1 MTMTPENAMLSPD
14 RLPDPAV
21 FQAAHDDYAVV
32 RRAIAYISEKWRAQ
46 PEVEQIAHAA
56 GVTPDELHHL
66 FRRWAGLTPK
76 ASPAR
81 PRGVAITS
89 AMPNGEGW
97 KP

>member
-1 MTMTPENAMLSPD
+1 MTMTPERTMLSPD

-56 GVTPDELHHL
+56 GVTPAACAICSTSGCAFHFSEMYAMA
-66 FRRWAGLTPK
+66 RRTTA
-76 ASPAR
+76 
-81 PRGVAITS
+81 
-89 AMPNGEGW
+89 
-97 KP
+97 